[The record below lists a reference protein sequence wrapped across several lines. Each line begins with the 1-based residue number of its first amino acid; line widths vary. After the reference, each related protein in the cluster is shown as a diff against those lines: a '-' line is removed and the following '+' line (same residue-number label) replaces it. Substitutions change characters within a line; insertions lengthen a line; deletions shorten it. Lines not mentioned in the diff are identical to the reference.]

1 MTTAESADQELSR
14 LNRIRTARA
23 GIRRYYAPLSTG
35 WRDTKEAYGG
45 IAERRRAWI
54 HASPLRQL
62 LIYGGLMLIVYAL
75 PQIGVL
81 SPFYQTALVDR
92 VAFYV
97 LLALGLNVVVGFA
110 GLLDLGYVAFYAI
123 GAYTAAYFTGKMPV
137 TPPEWLILDPFL
149 IFPVAV
155 LVTMLFGVL
164 LGLPTLRLRGDY
176 LAIVTLGFHEIVRIS
191 LNNAE
196 GITNGARGI
205 PAIPHFEFGFT
216 DPAILNYIVVL
227 AVIGILFIAAGA
239 AMYLRAGDRKD
250 EIHGTAIVFVVIG
263 VVLAAMA
270 VPFGPKVATFGERF
284 ADFGL
289 DPVPYYYLAV
299 TICVIMVLIVRRL
312 SNSRMGRA
320 WVAIREDEIAAEAM
334 GVPTLKMKVWAFAIG
349 ASTAGFA
356 GVMLAVK
363 TSFISPANFLLLQSI
378 IVLAMVVFGGMG
390 SISGAI
396 AGAVF
401 IGLTQEALRDFDV
414 LPFLQI
420 FLAVGV
426 IIAIIGLLI
435 VFRVIKT
442 RAGPPYG
449 WWLLGIGV
457 FTAALSP
464 VIRIPFRRIAENP
477 EDWRL
482 FILGLILVAV
492 MVLRPE
498 GLIPSRRRAAELH
511 GETTAAD
518 EKLGATS
525 DESEALMEEGSPSM
539 PANPATGQS

>member
-1 MTTAESADQELSR
+1 MTTVEGQQLSR
-14 LNRIRTARA
+14 INRIRNARA
-23 GIRRYYAPLSTG
+23 GFRRFYAPLSDG
-35 WRDTKEAYGG
+35 WRDTKEAYG
-45 IAERRRAWI
+45 ARADRRRERLA
-54 HASPLRQL
+54 ASSPLRKAIIYGVPL
-62 LIYGGLMLIVYAL
+62 LIILAL
-75 PQIGVL
+75 PQLPFV
-81 SPFYQTALVDR
+81 SPFYKTVFVDR

-123 GAYTAAYFTGKMPV
+123 GAYVAAYFTGEMPV
-137 TPPEWLILDPFL
+137 QPPFL
-149 IFPVAV
+149 LNPFIILPVAV
-155 LVTMLFGVL
+155 IVCMLCGVL

-176 LAIVTLGFHEIVRIS
+176 LAIVTLGFHEIVRIT

-196 GITNGARGI
+196 GITNGARGV
-205 PAIPHFEFGFT
+205 PGIPHFKLPAA
-216 DPAILNYIVVL
+216 DPAVLNYVAVMAVVGL
-227 AVIGILFIAAGA
+227 LFIAAGA
-239 AMYLRAGDRKD
+239 AMYLRAGDRKQ
-250 EIHGTAIVFVVIG
+250 EIRSTAIGFAVVGLI
-263 VVLAAMA
+263 LAALA
-270 VPFGPKVATFGERF
+270 VPVGPKFGNFAGRF
-284 ADFGL
+284 VDFGL
-289 DPVPYYYLAV
+289 DPIPYYYLAI
-299 TICVIMVLIVRRL
+299 TICILMVIIVRRL
-312 SNSRMGRA
+312 SNSRVGRA

-363 TSFISPANFLLLQSI
+363 TSFIAPQNFVLLQSI

-414 LPFLQI
+414 VPFVPI
-420 FLAVGV
+420 FIVVGV
-426 IIAIIGLLI
+426 AIAIAGLLI
-435 VFRVIKT
+435 VLRVIKS

-449 WWLLGIGV
+449 YWLLGIGV
-457 FTAALSP
+457 VTAAASP
-464 VIRIPFRRIAENP
+464 LFAIPLRRIAENP

-482 FILGLILVAV
+482 FILGLILVLV

-511 GETTAAD
+511 GDAIAGD
-518 EKLGATS
+518 EAMAATS
-525 DESEALMEEGSPSM
+525 SESAALMKEGSPSM
-539 PANPATGQS
+539 PANPATEGS

>member
-1 MTTAESADQELSR
+1 MTTAEHAEQRLST
-14 LNRIRTARA
+14 LNRIRNARA
-23 GIRRYYAPLSTG
+23 GFRRYYAPLSAG

-45 IAERRRAWI
+45 WAERRRAWI
-54 HASPLRQL
+54 GASPLRKL
-62 LIYGGLMLIVYAL
+62 FVYGLPLVLVYAL
-75 PQIGVL
+75 PQLGIL

-123 GAYTAAYFTGKMPV
+123 GAYTAAYFTGKMPIQ
-137 TPPEWLILDPFL
+137 PPFILDPFL
-149 IFPVAV
+149 IFPFAV
-155 LVTMLFGVL
+155 LITMLCGVL

-205 PAIPHFEFGFT
+205 PAIPQFALPFA
-216 DPAILNYIVVL
+216 DPATLNYVAVLAIMGLLLLAIAAVLYLRSGERRNEVRSIAIVL
-227 AVIGILFIAAGA
+227 AVAGIA
-239 AMYLRAGDRKD
+239 
-250 EIHGTAIVFVVIG
+250 
-263 VVLAAMA
+263 LAALSP
-270 VPFGPKVATFGERF
+270 VLGPKVATFGARF
-284 ADFGL
+284 VAFRL

-299 TICVIMVLIVRRL
+299 TICVVMVVIVRRL
-312 SNSRMGRA
+312 SNSRIGRA

-363 TSFISPANFLLLQSI
+363 TSFIAPANFLLLQSI

-396 AGAVF
+396 AGAIF

-420 FLAVGV
+420 FLVAG
-426 IIAIIGLLI
+426 ILLAIVGLLI
-435 VFRVIKT
+435 VFRVIRT

-449 WWLLGIGV
+449 WWLFGIGAV
-457 FTAALSP
+457 TALLSP
-464 VIRIPFRRIAENP
+464 IIRIPFRRIAENP

-482 FILGLILVAV
+482 LILGLILVLV

-511 GETTAAD
+511 GETTSAD

-525 DESEALMEEGSPSM
+525 SESEALMEEGSTSM
-539 PANPATGQS
+539 PANPAPGTP

>member
-1 MTTAESADQELSR
+1 MTTADNAQQLSR

-23 GIRRYYAPLSTG
+23 GFRRYYAPLSTG
-35 WRDTKEAYGG
+35 WRDTKEAYGAW
-45 IAERRRAWI
+45 AERRRAWVS
-54 HASPLRQL
+54 ATPLRKL
-62 LIYGGLMLIVYAL
+62 FVYGLPLVIVYAL
-75 PQIGVL
+75 PQMGVL

-123 GAYTAAYFTGKMPV
+123 GAYTAAYFTGKMPIA
-137 TPPEWLILDPFL
+137 PPFTLDPFL

-155 LVTMLFGVL
+155 LVTMLCGVL

-176 LAIVTLGFHEIVRIS
+176 LAIVTLGFHEIVRITI
-191 LNNAE
+191 NNAE
-196 GITNGARGI
+196 GVTNGARGI
-205 PAIPHFEFGFT
+205 PAIPHFALPAA
-216 DPAILNYIVVL
+216 DPATLNYIVVM
-227 AVIGILFIAAGA
+227 AVVGLLFIAAA
-239 AMYLRAGDRKD
+239 AAIYFRAGSRKA
-250 EIHGTAIVFVVIG
+250 EIRSTAIVFAVVGAII
-263 VVLAAMA
+263 LAMA
-270 VPFGPKVATFGERF
+270 VPFGPKVASFGARF
-284 ADFGL
+284 VDFGL
-289 DPVPYYYLAV
+289 DQVPYYYLAV
-299 TICVIMVLIVRRL
+299 TICLIMVLIVRRL
-312 SNSRMGRA
+312 SDSRIGRA

-363 TSFISPANFLLLQSI
+363 TSFIAPTNFLLLQSI

-401 IGLTQEALRDFDV
+401 IGFITEGLRDFDAV
-414 LPFLQI
+414 PFLQI
-420 FLAVGV
+420 FIAVGV
-426 IIAIIGLLI
+426 VLMIIGGLI
-435 VFRVIKT
+435 VARVIKS
-442 RAGPPYG
+442 RAGAPYG
-449 WWLLGIGV
+449 WWLVGIGV
-457 FTAALSP
+457 VTAAAAP
-464 VIRIPFRRIAENP
+464 IIRIPFRRIAENP

-511 GETTAAD
+511 GETTSAD

-525 DESEALMEEGSPSM
+525 SDSEALMEQGSPSM
-539 PANPATGQS
+539 PANPAGGSA